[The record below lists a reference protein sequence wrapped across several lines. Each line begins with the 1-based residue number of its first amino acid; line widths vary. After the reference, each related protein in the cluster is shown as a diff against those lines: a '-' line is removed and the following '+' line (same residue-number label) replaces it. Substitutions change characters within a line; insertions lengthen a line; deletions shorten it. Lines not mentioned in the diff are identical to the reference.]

1 MGTLVMKFGGTTVG
15 TTMALTQMASIV
27 MTERERWN
35 QLLLVVS
42 ALDGVTDQL
51 LEAAHLAEIEQR
63 RGYRRI
69 VANLRTRH
77 LALVEHLLNPAERT
91 TLLTNIDGL
100 LSELLNQC
108 EALAEHRLTATPD
121 VLDAISTLGERLAA
135 RIVAALLRQN
145 GLRSVAIDTTE
156 IIITDD
162 AHGHAT
168 PDMAL
173 TRQRIDSQ
181 LVPMLGRSIV
191 PVLTGFIGATAKGK
205 PTTLGRGGSDYSA
218 SILAASIDADEVW
231 MWTDVDGMMT
241 ADPLDVANAELI
253 PWLSYTEAADLAY
266 FGARVLQPRMIN
278 LLHERRIPLRLRNL
292 FAPQKPGTLISQT
305 ANAPQSSAIA
315 VTSIA
320 GIGLS
325 RSSGGSLASLA
336 SLVDEVFYAYSSIHA
351 DVMLATQATSAS
363 VVCFIVPTTAGQ
375 DAVHR
380 LADALASRLAT
391 LPSSQAWTVQTVVVV
406 TATGVLL
413 EQDPSLYTRLLAAI
427 TSVPFLST
435 HTHPA
440 RASLSVVLEPQY
452 AETMLRR
459 IHEIIVG

>member
-27 MTERERWN
+27 MTERERWS

-91 TLLTNIDGL
+91 TLLTNIDAL

-108 EALAEHRLTATPD
+108 EALAEHTLTATPD
-121 VLDAISTLGERLAA
+121 VLDAINTLGERLAA

-168 PDMAL
+168 PDMTL
-173 TRQRIDSQ
+173 TRNRIESQ
-181 LVPMLGRSIV
+181 LLPMLGRGIV
-191 PVLTGFIGATAKGK
+191 PVLTGFIGATVKGK

-218 SILAASIDADEVW
+218 SILAASTDADEVW
-231 MWTDVDGMMT
+231 MWTDVDGIMT
-241 ADPLDVANAELI
+241 ADPQEIANTQLI

-266 FGARVLQPRMIN
+266 FGARVLQPRMLN
-278 LLHERRIPLRLRNL
+278 LLHERHIRLRLRNL
-292 FAPQKPGTLISQT
+292 FAPQKPGTLISQ
-305 ANAPQSSAIA
+305 NPQVAQTRAVA

-320 GIGLS
+320 GIALS
-325 RSSGGSLASLA
+325 RSKGGSLALITA
-336 SLVDEVFYAYSSIHA
+336 LVDEVFFAYSSIHT
-351 DVMLATQATSAS
+351 DVMLTTQATSAS
-363 VVCFIVPTTAGQ
+363 FVCFIVPTTAGQ

-380 LADALASRLAT
+380 LVDALASRLQTFPAS
-391 LPSSQAWTVQTVVVV
+391 PAWTVQTVVVV
-406 TATGVLL
+406 TAAGVLP
-413 EQDPSLYTRLLAAI
+413 EQDSSRYAKLLTAI
-427 TSVPFLST
+427 SGIPFLAT

-440 RASLSVVLEPQY
+440 RGSLSIVVEPQY
-452 AETMLRR
+452 ADTMLRR
-459 IHEIIVG
+459 IHDIIVA